1 MTATPGLCSNCEHQR
16 RIQSA
21 RGSLFILCEAAL
33 ADSRYPKYPHLPV
46 LRCTPYLPTLPTTE
60 HRSV

>member
-1 MTATPGLCSNCEHQR
+1 MIPNPGLCSNCEHQR

-33 ADSRYPKYPHLPV
+33 ADSRYPKYPPLPV
-46 LRCTPYLPTLPTTE
+46 LRCVPYSPAVPE
-60 HRSV
+60 G